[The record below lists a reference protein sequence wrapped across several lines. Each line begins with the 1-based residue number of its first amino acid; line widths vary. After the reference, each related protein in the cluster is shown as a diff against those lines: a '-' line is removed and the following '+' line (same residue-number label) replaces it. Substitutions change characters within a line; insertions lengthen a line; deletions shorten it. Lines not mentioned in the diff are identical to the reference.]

1 MQKKVR
7 LKIFSKEG
15 ERGEKNETD
24 EGLGQRF
31 GNMNGKQMSLFK

>member
-15 ERGEKNETD
+15 GKEERKMKRTRDWGS
-24 EGLGQRF
+24 GLGT
-31 GNMNGKQMSLFK
+31 

>member
-15 ERGEKNETD
+15 KEERKMKRTRDWGS
-24 EGLGQRF
+24 GLGT
-31 GNMNGKQMSLFK
+31 